1 MFKVVYHRHHQRFI
15 KPFDTKD
22 AAMNFGKMGSDYN
35 ELFFEYLLD
44 ENDIII
50 YDGTIYVF
58 GLEDQSDVGKKFVY
72 DDYDIIEI
80 E

>member
-72 DDYDIIEI
+72 TDEYTIET

>member
-1 MFKVVYHRHHQRFI
+1 MFKVVYHMHGSMFI
-15 KPFDTKD
+15 KTFDTKNE
-22 AAMNFGKMGSDYN
+22 AMEFGNEGSATEEY
-35 ELFFEYLLD
+35 FFEYLLD

-72 DDYDIIEI
+72 TDEYTFET
-80 E
+80 